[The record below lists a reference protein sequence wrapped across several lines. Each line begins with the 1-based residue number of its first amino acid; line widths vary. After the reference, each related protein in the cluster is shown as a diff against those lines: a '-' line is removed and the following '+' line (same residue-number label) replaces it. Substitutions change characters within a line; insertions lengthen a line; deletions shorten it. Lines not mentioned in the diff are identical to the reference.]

1 MNTQS
6 INLKDKKNPSDL
18 IVGDW
23 MIIGKCIFPE
33 IDYSIKASQV
43 TFMENFKE
51 KISKVQGVIGMKQ
64 QYNLD
69 GGPNV
74 VA

>member
-33 IDYSIKASQV
+33 IDYSIKAS
-43 TFMENFKE
+43 
-51 KISKVQGVIGMKQ
+51 
-64 QYNLD
+64 
-69 GGPNV
+69 
-74 VA
+74 